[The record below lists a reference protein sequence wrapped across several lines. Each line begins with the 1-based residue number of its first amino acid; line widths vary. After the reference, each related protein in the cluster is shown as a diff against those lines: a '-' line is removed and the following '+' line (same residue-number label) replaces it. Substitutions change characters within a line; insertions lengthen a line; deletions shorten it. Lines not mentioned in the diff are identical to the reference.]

1 MKKVYSKPEIMFE
14 DFSLN
19 NSITVGCEKIAQ
31 ATEYACSYDMTSSL
45 GVISVF
51 TDQVTGDICTTVKPD
66 GYNEICY
73 HVPTEANN
81 VFTS

>member
-1 MKKVYSKPEIMFE
+1 MKKTYTKPEILFE

-31 ATEYACSYDMTSSL
+31 QAEYECAYTVSTSAGDLAIFTDKVLNGACSYT
-45 GVISVF
+45 
-51 TDQVTGDICTTVKPD
+51 QPD

-73 HVPTEANN
+73 HVPSTANN